1 MSKNIALTQNN
12 AFAIE
17 IFSKKS
23 FILWNP
29 KIKSKIKIPESSK
42 VRALCSSG
50 PIIRF

>member
-1 MSKNIALTQNN
+1 MSNNIVLTQNN

-17 IFSKKS
+17 IFKEKL

-50 PIIRF
+50 PIIHF